1 MEIRDRFKLV
11 REALGLSQAEFGQ
24 RLSLERST
32 ISLIERKQR
41 NLTDRTIKDVSREFR
56 IDPLWLDNGEG
67 EMFLEQEEDDEVT
80 KFLAK
85 VAFGENKF
93 HQNLFKTFARMD
105 QSEWDALE
113 GIVDKYLEVSGKKI
127 ETD

>member
-1 MEIRDRFKLV
+1 MTAMEIRDRFKLV
-11 REALGLSQAEFGQ
+11 REVLGLSQAEFGQ

-41 NLTDRTIKDVSREFR
+41 NLTERTIKDVSREFR

-85 VAFGENKF
+85 VAFGENEF

-113 GIVDKYLEVSGKKI
+113 GIVDKYLEVSGKK
-127 ETD
+127 